1 MQKKKQQ
8 RIKALNIFG
17 LGRIRVIQF
26 CNLGTSCRNC
36 WTVGCQGERAT
47 FPVRSSSESLRTD
60 FFKKVKLRDYATSKC
75 FEGVRTTGR
84 EFAVESFLK
93 HINN

>member
-1 MQKKKQQ
+1 M
-8 RIKALNIFG
+8 
-17 LGRIRVIQF
+17 
-26 CNLGTSCRNC
+26 
-36 WTVGCQGERAT
+36 
-47 FPVRSSSESLRTD
+47 RTD

-75 FEGVRTTGR
+75 FEGVQTTGR